1 MNAVRVKICG
11 ITRKEDLNAAVVAGA
26 DAVGFVVDAPSSP
39 RKISPDKAGALI
51 KQVPPF
57 VKSVMVTVP
66 ANLRELT
73 EICEELNPDAVQIHG
88 ENLPDIN
95 AFKPKRSKTLL
106 IRAVKANSPQVVGN
120 AVRAAKVFD
129 AVILDS
135 FTDGKYGGT
144 GVIHDWNVSRIVRQ
158 VIYPKSLILAGGLNP
173 ENVAEAVQTV
183 EPYAVDVASGVEQRP
198 GIKDHQKM
206 VEFVER
212 AKGCKT

>member
-1 MNAVRVKICG
+1 
-11 ITRKEDLNAAVVAGA
+11 LNAAVAAGA
-26 DAVGFVVDAPSSP
+26 DAVGFVVDVPSSP
-39 RKISPDKAGALI
+39 RRISIDNAASLM

-66 ANLRELT
+66 ASLRELT

-88 ENLPDIN
+88 ENLLDIN
-95 AFKPKRSKTLL
+95 AVKTKLSKTLL

-120 AVRAAKVFD
+120 AEMAARVFD

-135 FTDGKYGGT
+135 FTDGMYGGT
-144 GVIHDWNVSRIVRQ
+144 GVVHDWKVSRIVRH
-158 VIYPKSLILAGGLNP
+158 VIHPKPLILAGGLNP

-183 EPYAVDVASGVEQRP
+183 EPYAVDVASGVERRP

-206 VEFVER
+206 IEFVER